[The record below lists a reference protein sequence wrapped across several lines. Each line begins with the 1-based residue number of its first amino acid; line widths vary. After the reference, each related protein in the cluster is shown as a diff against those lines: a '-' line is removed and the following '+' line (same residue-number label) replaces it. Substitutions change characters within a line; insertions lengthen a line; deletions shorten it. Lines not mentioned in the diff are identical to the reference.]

1 MRHWAW
7 ACAMVVLGGALAAGC
22 VQVKEPLVNFDTS
35 GNGGSRPDTQVRST
49 DSEEVQSLKQRV
61 VELEKQL
68 SDARQKAEEE
78 KGRRKVSEKRVDQ
91 LEDQVEDM
99 QKQIGSLR
107 EQLRKSYGG

>member
-1 MRHWAW
+1 MCAW
-7 ACAMVVLGGALAAGC
+7 AMTVLGVVLAAGC

-68 SDARQKAEEE
+68 ADARQKAEEE
-78 KGRRKVSEKRVDQ
+78 KGRRKASEKRISQ
-91 LEDQVEDM
+91 LEDQIEQM
-99 QKQIGSLR
+99 QKQIKSLQ